1 MGQPA
6 ATERHRL
13 KALSHSFTLD
23 CVIGGEWEGEARRS
37 MAALPKQLARCGLRL
52 HPPQTAL
59 IAFRKPEAPQ
69 GIDPGNGTVDFLG
82 LPHDW
87 SRSRR
92 GVGVIKRRLARKRLC
107 RTKKSLWR
115 WCHSHHHAPLP
126 YPYQQLCQKV
136 RGHLQSCGIRGHC
149 RLLEAVRR
157 SAEQAWRYGRSR
169 HSRKSPSNGAKCQK
183 RRATDGLPIPKI
195 VHNS

>member
-6 ATERHRL
+6 ATERRRL

-37 MAALPKQLARCGLRL
+37 MAVLPKRLARCGLRL

-92 GVGVIKRRLARKRLC
+92 GVSVGGRVSNHRLYPEVRSIPPDWRNFRLAKIMNLLVTQMRLAGPQPETIRRDTRMFIAIC
-107 RTKKSLWR
+107 RLQPR
-115 WCHSHHHAPLP
+115 APLIVCA
-126 YPYQQLCQKV
+126 QFTA
-136 RGHLQSCGIRGHC
+136 GF
-149 RLLEAVRR
+149 RR
-157 SAEQAWRYGRSR
+157 KGTLHDDRR
-169 HSRKSPSNGAKCQK
+169 HP
-183 RRATDGLPIPKI
+183 
-195 VHNS
+195 